1 MSDFT
6 PAGSTRRNVLKA
18 GAALTA
24 MSMGSLA
31 ARHAFAQQVLAQVAG
46 KPPTKVLDFF
56 TFADVAKAEQEGQLV
71 FYCHENEA
79 GTAAIMDGFHAA
91 FPKIKTSYVRAQT
104 GALYNKIL
112 SERSAGRFDVDVIQF
127 SDLAPAIDF
136 QKRGGY
142 EPYVSPEA
150 SAYKSEYLSTPVG
163 YFFWTGVTF
172 AGIAYN
178 RIKVKVE
185 EAPKTWKDLLD
196 PRWRNAMSCKIS
208 ASGLQFV
215 QWYTFT
221 KLYGPDYWKE
231 FAKQRPRAFDSR
243 VQLFDRLA
251 KGDDKVCALAEYAAY
266 ILYKDKGAEVDFVAP
281 EDGLPATPLV
291 VGMLDKAPHPQ
302 AARLFVDWAM
312 SNRGQAFYQ
321 SNPNLIYGSLRS
333 DAPPMAT
340 GKRLRD
346 FKLLFPADFADYMAS
361 QNTYNKEW
369 NAMLGL

>member
-1 MSDFT
+1 MSSFT
-6 PAGSTRRNVLKA
+6 KTGSTRRNVLKA

-24 MSMGSLA
+24 VSMGGAA
-31 ARHAFAQQVLAQVAG
+31 ARHALAQVAG
-46 KPPTKVLDFF
+46 KPPIKVLDFF
-56 TFADVAKAEQEGQLV
+56 TYADVAKAEQEGQLV

-127 SDLAPAIDF
+127 SDLAPAVDF
-136 QKRGGY
+136 QKKGGY
-142 EPYVSPEA
+142 ELYVSPEA
-150 SAYKSEYLSTPVG
+150 TAYKGEYLSMPVG

-178 RIKVKVE
+178 RVKVKAE

-196 PRWRNAMSCKIS
+196 PRWRNAISCKIS

-221 KLYGPDYWKE
+221 KLYGPGYWKE

-251 KGDDKVCALAEYAAY
+251 KGDDKVCALAEYAAH
-266 ILYKDKGAEVDFVAP
+266 ILYRDKGAEVDFVAP
-281 EDGLPATPLV
+281 DDGLPATPLV
-291 VGMLDKAPHPQ
+291 VGMLDRAPHPQ
-302 AARLFVDWAM
+302 AARLFIDWAM